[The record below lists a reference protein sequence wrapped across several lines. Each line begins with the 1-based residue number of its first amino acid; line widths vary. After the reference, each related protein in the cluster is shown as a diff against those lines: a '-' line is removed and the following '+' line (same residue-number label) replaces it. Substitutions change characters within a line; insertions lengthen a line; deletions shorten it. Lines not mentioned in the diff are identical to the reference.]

1 MTYRE
6 AAEILKHTPGVI
18 LPDRLKTALKM
29 AVILLERE
37 AEKMET
43 AENAEVRDI

>member
-6 AAEILKHTPGVI
+6 AAETLKHIPGVI
-18 LPDRLKTALKM
+18 LTDHLKTALRM

-37 AEKMET
+37 AEKIEA
-43 AENAEVRDI
+43 AEDAEVTDI